1 MEYLVLAKHAEV
13 PLVTCVFTTDS
24 PRDMLQLLNRKHPVY
39 TLAYVKYM
47 DVKHFEPLYHY
58 LKETCK
64 EHTFGFYCS
73 VEHIVDVLPMEG
85 DVWNEY

>member
-1 MEYLVLAKHAEV
+1 MEYLVLAKHSQF

-24 PRDMLQLLNRKHPVY
+24 PKDMLNLLNRNDPVY

-47 DVKHFEPLYHY
+47 NVKHFEPLYHY
-58 LKETCK
+58 LKETCNENK
-64 EHTFGFYCS
+64 FGFYCS

-85 DVWNEY
+85 EVWTDY